1 MQAVVV
7 QKLSPLK
14 PVCIATVPAAILP
27 IIIGIKKT
35 DMSEKIYGQFDLE
48 TIEKLA
54 DIVKNKDLGEITI
67 ADGDKVITVKGKKC
81 PPPAPMGMPM
91 PMAVGT
97 ALPAAQTAP
106 EASATS
112 APVTG
117 GKAVKAPIVGTFYA
131 APSPDS
137 KPFVSVGDKIKKG
150 DTIFIIESM
159 KVMSEVQSEFDGV
172 VREICVNSGDAV
184 EFDQTIMILD

>member
-1 MQAVVV
+1 
-7 QKLSPLK
+7 
-14 PVCIATVPAAILP
+14 
-27 IIIGIKKT
+27 
-35 DMSEKIYGQFDLE
+35 MSEKIYGQFDLE

-97 ALPAAQTAP
+97 ALPATQTAP
-106 EASATS
+106 EASATC
-112 APVTG
+112 
-117 GKAVKAPIVGTFYA
+117 GKAVIAPIVGTFYA

-184 EFDQTIMILD
+184 EFEQTIMILD

>member
-1 MQAVVV
+1 
-7 QKLSPLK
+7 
-14 PVCIATVPAAILP
+14 
-27 IIIGIKKT
+27 
-35 DMSEKIYGQFDLE
+35 MSEKIYGQFDLE

-91 PMAVGT
+91 PMPMGGA
-97 ALPAAQTAP
+97 PAPQTAP
-106 EASATS
+106 EAAATS